1 MTTSQNKMWGG
12 RFTAGPDA
20 IMKAINDSIAFDRRM
35 AAQDI
40 QGSQA
45 HAAML
50 GAVGIISDSDC
61 MTIREGLKTIMME
74 IEAGNFS
81 FKAELEDIHMNVESR
96 LLEVI
101 GEASGRLHTGRSR
114 NDQVAT
120 DFRLWV
126 RDQIDALILYIEELM
141 SAFLEQAKIGVEWI
155 MPGFTHLQTAQ
166 PVTWGHHMMA
176 YVEMLARDKSRFKD
190 TRKRMNESPLGTA
203 ALAGTSFPIDR
214 DMTAKELDFDRPTA
228 NSLDS
233 VSDRDF
239 ALEFLNCASICAMH
253 LSRFA
258 EELVIWS
265 SAQFRFVTL
274 SDRFSSGSSIM
285 PQKKNPDAAELI
297 RAKVGRIFGANV
309 ALMMV
314 MKGLPLTYSKDMQED
329 KEQVFDAA
337 DNLTLALTAMTGM
350 VSDMTAHQENL
361 QIAASSGFSTAT
373 DLADWLVKTLD
384 MPFREAHYVTG
395 RLVALAE
402 VEECDL
408 PDLTI
413 AQLQSVNSNITSDV
427 YSVLGVENS
436 VASRTSYGGTAPEQV
451 LKQIARWE
459 LILK

>member
-12 RFTAGPDA
+12 RFAAGPDA
-20 IMKAINDSIAFDRRM
+20 IMKAINASIAFDRRM

-176 YVEMLARDKSRFKD
+176 YVEMLARD
-190 TRKRMNESPLGTA
+190 
-203 ALAGTSFPIDR
+203 
-214 DMTAKELDFDRPTA
+214 
-228 NSLDS
+228 
-233 VSDRDF
+233 
-239 ALEFLNCASICAMH
+239 
-253 LSRFA
+253 
-258 EELVIWS
+258 
-265 SAQFRFVTL
+265 
-274 SDRFSSGSSIM
+274 
-285 PQKKNPDAAELI
+285 
-297 RAKVGRIFGANV
+297 
-309 ALMMV
+309 
-314 MKGLPLTYSKDMQED
+314 
-329 KEQVFDAA
+329 
-337 DNLTLALTAMTGM
+337 
-350 VSDMTAHQENL
+350 
-361 QIAASSGFSTAT
+361 
-373 DLADWLVKTLD
+373 
-384 MPFREAHYVTG
+384 
-395 RLVALAE
+395 
-402 VEECDL
+402 
-408 PDLTI
+408 
-413 AQLQSVNSNITSDV
+413 
-427 YSVLGVENS
+427 
-436 VASRTSYGGTAPEQV
+436 
-451 LKQIARWE
+451 
-459 LILK
+459 